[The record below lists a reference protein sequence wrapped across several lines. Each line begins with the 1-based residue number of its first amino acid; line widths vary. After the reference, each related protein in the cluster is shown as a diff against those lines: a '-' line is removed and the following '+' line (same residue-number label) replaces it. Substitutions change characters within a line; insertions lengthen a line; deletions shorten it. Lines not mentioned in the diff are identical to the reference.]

1 MANHLRLLLQ
11 RYQNQR
17 YAVLDQDIIEMV
29 RNKYPD
35 SYQIAKK
42 IRVFL
47 MKHYQLAITTE
58 ELGYVAIHVE
68 RLRKIKEYKGEE

>member
-1 MANHLRLLLQ
+1 
-11 RYQNQR
+11 
-17 YAVLDQDIIEMV
+17 
-29 RNKYPD
+29 
-35 SYQIAKK
+35 
-42 IRVFL
+42 